1 MFQQFGGDVLRG
13 PQMSKG
19 FSQVTK
25 NATISMLTGGG
36 EGDVC
41 SILNKRNRAVITSP
55 STPPPTAAEWSAA
68 DSVDNE
74 PLSKVL
80 RLAPGQ
86 LPPPSPSIPIGVG
99 AVAKPKPASPVKAAR
114 IAIPDPPMSA
124 KERQAHEAQKRKD
137 DRARELQKKKDE
149 ATKRKEAQASVRA
162 ARTMNS

>member
-1 MFQQFGGDVLRG
+1 
-13 PQMSKG
+13 MSKG

-55 STPPPTAAEWSAA
+55 STPPPTAAEWSAE
-68 DSVDNE
+68 DSLDNE

-86 LPPPSPSIPIGVG
+86 LPPPSPSIPIGVEASQQGGRG